1 MTLEK
6 VDTTDK
12 LGEYKVIKWKIKEES
27 SVINDFFVKVH
38 HQAEANAKKPNGRT
52 LLITNVPA
60 FISKFN
66 LLAMFKAFGEIEEI
80 YLHQTPTTAIPEPED
95 ILFPNRKQTIRGF
108 RVAYIVF
115 RDVKSIREITEL
127 KTNDISPLIS
137 SRVKGGLGEWA
148 KAYNSRIVSE
158 PRLEENIKEY
168 MQNFE
173 KGEILRR
180 AEERMKEGEPDEDGW
195 INVTRRGKGKRSG
208 AIRTEKME
216 ERLKAKKKRW
226 EKKLVNFTPTQIK
239 ESRVKQLEDLKKK
252 FEEDKQRVSVLRQ
265 QRKFKPF

>member
-1 MTLEK
+1 MILDRME
-6 VDTTDK
+6 TTK

-27 SVINDFFVKVH
+27 SVTHDFFVKA
-38 HQAEANAKKPNGRT
+38 HQQVELNPRKPNGRT
-52 LLITNVPA
+52 LLVTNVPA

-66 LLAMFKAFGEIEEI
+66 ILAMFKAFGEIQEI
-80 YLHQTPTTAIPEPED
+80 YLHQNPTTTIPEAED
-95 ILFPNRKQTIRGF
+95 SLFPDRKQMIRGY
-108 RVAYIVF
+108 RVAYVVF
-115 RDVKSIREITEL
+115 KEEKSIGEIVEL
-127 KTNDISPLIS
+127 KTGEIAPLIS
-137 SRVKGGLGEWA
+137 SRVKSGMAEWA

-158 PRLEENIKEY
+158 ETLEENIKEF

-173 KGEILRR
+173 KREILRR
-180 AEERMKEGEPDEDGW
+180 AEERMKEGEADEEGW

-239 ESRVKQLEDLKKK
+239 ESRAKQLDDLKKK
-252 FEEDKQRVSVLRQ
+252 FEEDKQRVSLLRQ